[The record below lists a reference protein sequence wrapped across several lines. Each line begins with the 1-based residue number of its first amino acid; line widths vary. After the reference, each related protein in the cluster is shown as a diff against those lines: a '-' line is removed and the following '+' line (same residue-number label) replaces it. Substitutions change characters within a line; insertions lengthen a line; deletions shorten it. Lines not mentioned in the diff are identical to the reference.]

1 MQEKWAYFWLKVKLE
16 VGMGLADPLA
26 ESLGHV
32 WWHTRLQERTHL
44 LLPALIFEQFGPFMR
59 CAVVLQPLPQML
71 GYSSSPS
78 FVFRSFQAHGSP
90 AH

>member
-1 MQEKWAYFWLKVKLE
+1 MQEKWAYFWLEVKLE

-26 ESLGHV
+26 ESLGYI

-59 CAVVLQPLPQML
+59 SAVVLLPLP
-71 GYSSSPS
+71 
-78 FVFRSFQAHGSP
+78 
-90 AH
+90 